1 MLKWTELFYFFTLLY
16 ETTDPVKIFMADKQ
30 NKVNPQPKPHIL
42 VCNDDGIEGE
52 GIHALAAAMKKIG
65 HVTVVAPAEPHSGMS
80 HAMTLGTPLRIK
92 KFLKN
97 GHFFGY
103 TVSGTPVD
111 CIKVALSHILPSKPD
126 LIVSGINYGSNTAI
140 NTIYSGTVAAALEG
154 AVPGINSLA
163 FSLTTYENAN
173 FTYAAKFARKLAK
186 KVLAEGLPRD
196 TILSSNIPNRE
207 ESEIAGIVIT
217 EQGRSRWE
225 EDTIERHDMFG
236 NPYYWLSGT
245 LCLLDNTL
253 RQDEFAVRHN
263 YVTVTPIS
271 CDMTNHSVISTLE
284 TWKLNK

>member
-1 MLKWTELFYFFTLLY
+1 MLM
-16 ETTDPVKIFMADKQ
+16 IDKQ
-30 NKVNPQPKPHIL
+30 KVETQQKPHIL

-65 HVTVVAPAEPHSGMS
+65 RVTVVAPAEPHSGMS
-80 HAMTLGTPLRIK
+80 HAMTLGTPLRIR

-126 LIVSGINYGSNTAI
+126 IIVSGINYGSNTAI

-154 AVPGINSLA
+154 AIQGITSLA
-163 FSLTTYENAN
+163 FSLTTYENAD

-186 KVLAEGLPRD
+186 KALAESLPAD
-196 TILSSNIPNRE
+196 TILSVNIPNVA
-207 ESEIAGIVIT
+207 ESEIAGIVIA

-225 EDTIERHDMFG
+225 EAAIERHDMFG

-245 LCLLDNTL
+245 LRLLDDTML
-253 RQDEFAVRHN
+253 KDEFAVRHN
-263 YVTVTPIS
+263 YVTITPLS
-271 CDMTNHSVISTLE
+271 CDLTNHQYISALE
-284 TWKLNK
+284 QWNLKK